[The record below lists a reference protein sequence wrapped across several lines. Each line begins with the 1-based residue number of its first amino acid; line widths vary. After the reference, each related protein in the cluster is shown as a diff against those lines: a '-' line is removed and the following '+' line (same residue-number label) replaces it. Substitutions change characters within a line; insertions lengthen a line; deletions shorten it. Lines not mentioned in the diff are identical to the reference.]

1 MECLSQ
7 GDSSANS
14 SDPDDELGS
23 AYINESGLTRILG
36 RMTGYAAEVSASKPD
51 RTITSGLPS
60 IRELSS
66 RNSNRITECDHFYLW
81 CAIRLLTTNLTFSC
95 KPLDVAGRT

>member
-1 MECLSQ
+1 MECISQ

-14 SDPDDELGS
+14 SDPDDELGP
-23 AYINESGLTRILG
+23 AYINESGLARILG
-36 RMTGYAAEVSASKPD
+36 RMTGYAEVMPVNPTAPL
-51 RTITSGLPS
+51 LPACRLS

-81 CAIRLLTTNLTFSC
+81 RAITTTNHEF
-95 KPLDVAGRT
+95 DV